1 MTPILPDVLAPGL
14 DLVIVGM
21 AASAESV
28 RRNAYYAH
36 PGNRF
41 WRALHES
48 GLMPRQLAPADYPLL
63 PDFGIGLTD
72 VCKAQSGA
80 DHELD
85 RANHDPA
92 AVIEKIQRF
101 APRAAAFNSKNAAQ
115 LTLGRKVDYGRQAET
130 IGATVLFVLPS
141 TSGRATAYW
150 DLDPWR
156 ELAIFLGR
164 GNVR

>member
-1 MTPILPDVLAPGL
+1 VTPILPDILAPGL

-21 AASAESV
+21 AASAESA
-28 RRNAYYAH
+28 RRRAYYAH

-48 GLMPRQLAPADYPLL
+48 GLTPRQLVPAEYPAL

-85 RANHDPA
+85 RAHHDPA
-92 AVIEKIQRF
+92 AVIAKIGRF
-101 APRAAAFNSKNAAQ
+101 SPRAAAFNSKNAAQ
-115 LTLGRKVDYGRQAET
+115 LTLGHKVDYGRQAET
-130 IGATVLFVLPS
+130 IGGTALFVLPS

-150 DLDPWR
+150 DLGPWR
-156 ELAIFLGR
+156 DVADFLGR
-164 GNVR
+164 GNRR

>member
-1 MTPILPDVLAPGL
+1 VTPILPDVLAPGL

-21 AASAESV
+21 AASAESA
-28 RRNAYYAH
+28 RRRAYYAH

-41 WRALHES
+41 WPALHAC
-48 GLMPRQLAPADYPLL
+48 GLTPRQLSPADYARL
-63 PDFGIGLTD
+63 PDYGIGLTD

-85 RANHDPA
+85 RAHHDPA
-92 AVIEKIQRF
+92 AVIAKIEYF

-115 LTLGRKVDYGRQAET
+115 LTLGRKVDYGRQVET
-130 IGATVLFVLPS
+130 IGDTALFVLPS

-150 DLDPWR
+150 DLAPWR
-156 ELAIFLGR
+156 ELARFLGR
-164 GNVR
+164 CG

>member
-1 MTPILPDVLAPGL
+1 MAPVLPDVLAPGL

-21 AASAESV
+21 AASAESA
-28 RRNAYYAH
+28 RQGAYYAH

-48 GLMPRQLAPADYPLL
+48 GLTPRRLAPAEYALL
-63 PDFGIGLTD
+63 PGFGIGLTD

-85 RANHDPA
+85 RAHHDPA
-92 AVIEKIQRF
+92 AVIAKIGRMG
-101 APRAAAFNSKNAAQ
+101 PRAAAFNSKNADQ
-115 LTLGRKVDYGRQAET
+115 LTLGRKVDYGPQAET
-130 IGATVLFVLPS
+130 IGATRLFVLPS

-150 DLDPWR
+150 DLGPWR
-156 ELAIFLGR
+156 ELAHFLSR
-164 GNVR
+164 RV